1 MKKRS
6 ERAGKTEKTDGHGGK
21 RENKA
26 IASGADPC
34 YTFVRMK
41 LLASEFFANKEAAAL
56 PGLLESGGLPA
67 LISGLSA
74 VHRAHLGAAL
84 RQESGR
90 PLFVICP
97 DDTAAEGMA
106 ADLRAFLGEEVVTLG
121 LRDFSFYPAE
131 AVSRQAE
138 QRRIAALFALSSGRA
153 RIAAASVSGLLQRTL
168 PPDTLNKA
176 AFTIEDG
183 ANCAIEDVEDALLRC
198 GYQCTEQVEGAG
210 QFARRGGILD
220 FFSPYDREP
229 VRVEFWGDE
238 IDSMGHFDVDTQRR
252 SEPIKSCVILPAAEA
267 LPALHEGGAAALG
280 RELERVTGHY
290 GRRRSSENAAKL
302 CQTMQTD
309 ADRLLNAGALSEA
322 DRYLPLLY
330 PAASG
335 ADYIP
340 ADALVLLDQ
349 PGRCAERARDL
360 TKQLGEDLRELGR
373 RGLLAA
379 SPDEFLLG
387 LDALLRRLGDWPVYM
402 ADAFTV
408 GRGPLA
414 PRTLT
419 SVAAKQLPS
428 YAGSA
433 QTAAE
438 DVRLYLKQEY
448 RVLVLAGDERRAGVL
463 KDFFADNGIEAAL
476 QPELKALPAPGRCVV
491 SVGAISAGME
501 YPGIR
506 LAVLTD
512 AQLLRRQEKKRARR
526 ALPAGRQRIES
537 CADLSVGDF
546 VVHENHGIGRFAG
559 IVKMQVDGLDKDY
572 VKINYAGTDCLYVP
586 ATQLDLVS
594 KYTGGGE
601 DKAVRLSKMGG
612 AEWAKTRSRAKSAAK
627 DMAKKLIALYAER
640 QRLPGHAFSPD
651 SEWQREFED
660 NFGYTETDDQ
670 LRCTAEIKRDMESSV
685 PMDRLLCG
693 DVGFGKTEVA
703 LRAVMKCVLD
713 GKQAAFLVPTTVL
726 AQQHYQTALQRFFG
740 FPVTV
745 EVLSRFKTGGQSAQ
759 VLADLASGRCDLV
772 IGTHRLLSKDVKFK
786 DLGLLVVDEEQRFG
800 VTHKEHIKELSRGVD
815 VLTLSATPIPRTMNM
830 AMSGIRDMSTI
841 EEPPEDR
848 LPVQTF
854 VMEHDWGIVADA
866 IRREIQRGGQVYYLH
881 NRIEDIE
888 RTARRLSEMLEGVS
902 VAVAHGQMDKRML
915 ASVMEN
921 VASGAVQVLVCTTII
936 ETGIDIPNV
945 NTLIIEDA
953 DKLGLAQ
960 LHQIRGRVGRSTRR
974 ASAYLTFRRDKVLT
988 EIAEKRL
995 NAIRDFAAF
1004 GSGFKIAMRDLEIR
1018 GAGNLLGAEQSGH
1031 MVDVGYDMYMKLLSE
1046 AVLEARG
1053 VEVPQRAECSADLA
1067 VAANIPDRY
1076 VPSSEQRMDIYR
1088 RIALIRTEEEAD
1100 DLTDELI
1107 DRFGD
1112 PPPGVNALIQVALL
1126 RGEAGRAGITD
1137 VSQKSGALRFTL
1149 KDFDLEK
1156 VSRLYARPE
1165 YKGRLRVEA
1174 GSKPCLCL
1182 KIRAKGK
1189 VIEEARRFV
1198 RDWFEFSVNSSPDT

>member
-1 MKKRS
+1 M
-6 ERAGKTEKTDGHGGK
+6 E
-21 RENKA
+21 
-26 IASGADPC
+26 
-34 YTFVRMK
+34 
-41 LLASEFFANKEAAAL
+41 LLIKQILEHKEAAAL
-56 PGLLESGGLPA
+56 PSLLESGGLPA

-74 VHRAHLGAAL
+74 VHRANLAAAL
-84 RQESGR
+84 QQQLGL

-97 DDTAAEGMA
+97 DDTAAENFAG
-106 ADLRAFLGEEVVTLG
+106 DLRAMLGVEVNTLTM
-121 LRDFSFYPAE
+121 RDYVFYQTE
-131 AVSRQAE
+131 AVSRQGE
-138 QRRIAALFALSSGRA
+138 QKRIAALYRLAKGESA
-153 RIAAASVSGLLQRTL
+153 ITVASVSGLIQRTI
-168 PPDTLNKA
+168 PPDTLRSTA
-176 AFTIEDG
+176 LVIENG
-183 ANCAIEDVEDALLRC
+183 GSCPPEEVEKALLRC
-198 GYQCTEQVEGAG
+198 GYQPTEQVEGPG

-220 FFSPYDREP
+220 FFSPGEREP
-229 VRVEFWGDE
+229 VRIEFWGDD
-238 IDSMGHFDVDTQRR
+238 IDSMGYFDIATQRR
-252 SEPIKSCVILPAAEA
+252 SENVERCVILPAAET
-267 LPALHEGGAAALG
+267 LPELSPGGMESLC
-280 RELERVTGHY
+280 REIDAFAEKYARK
-290 GRRRSSENAAKL
+290 RSSENAATL
-302 CQTMQTD
+302 AATLRAD
-309 ADRLLNAGALSEA
+309 AERLRSGLRMSDA
-322 DRYLPLLY
+322 DRYLPVIY
-330 PAASG
+330 PMACG
-335 ADYIP
+335 LDYIP
-340 ADALVLLDQ
+340 ENAMVFLDQ
-349 PGRCAERARDL
+349 PGRCAERARDFG
-360 TKQLGEDLRELGR
+360 KQMGEDVKELQR
-373 RGLLAA
+373 RGQIAMSA
-379 SPDEFLLG
+379 DSFLLSPE
-387 LDALLRRLGDWPVYM
+387 ALFKALENYPLYM

-408 GRGPLA
+408 GRNPIQ

-419 SVAAKQLPS
+419 SLSAKQLPS

-438 DVRLYLKQEY
+438 DVSLYLKQNY
-448 RVLVLAGDERRAGVL
+448 RVVVLAGDERRAGVL
-463 KDFFADNGIEAAL
+463 QNFFQERDIPALVYQELTRLPEPGKAAI
-476 QPELKALPAPGRCVV
+476 AI
-491 SVGAISAGME
+491 GAISAGME
-501 YPGIR
+501 YPALR

-512 AQLLRRQEKKRARR
+512 AQLLRHSSKKSTKHK
-526 ALPAGRQRIES
+526 LPPGRQRIES
-537 CADLSVGDF
+537 CADLSVGDY

-559 IVKMQVDGLDKDY
+559 IVRMQVDGFDKDY
-572 VKINYAGTDCLYVP
+572 IKINYAGTDTLYVP
-586 ATQLDLVS
+586 ATQLDMVS

-601 DKAVRLSKMGG
+601 EKPVHLSKMGG
-612 AEWAKTRSRAKSAAK
+612 TDWARTRSRAKASAK

-640 QRLPGHAFSPD
+640 QRLPGYAFSPD
-651 SEWQREFED
+651 TEWQREFED

-670 LRCTAEIKRDMESSV
+670 LRCIAEIKADMEKAT

-713 GKQAAFLVPTTVL
+713 GKQAAILVPTTVL

-740 FPVTV
+740 FPVDIQV
-745 EVLSRFKTGGQSAQ
+745 MSRFRSGAAANKTLS
-759 VLADLASGRCDLV
+759 DLATGKCDLV

-815 VLTLSATPIPRTMNM
+815 VLTLSATPIPRTLNM

-881 NRIEDIE
+881 NRVEDIE
-888 RTARRLSEMLEGVS
+888 RTAKKLADLLEGEVS
-902 VAVAHGQMDKRML
+902 IGVAHGKMDKNML
-915 ASVMEN
+915 ASVMDS
-921 VASGAVQVLVCTTII
+921 VSSGETQVLVCTTII

-953 DKLGLAQ
+953 DHLGLAQ

-995 NAIRDFAAF
+995 NAIRDFAQF

-1031 MVDVGYDMYMKLLSE
+1031 MIDVGYDMYMKLLSE

-1053 VEVPQRAECSADLA
+1053 IPVPQRADCSADLA

-1076 VPSSEQRMDIYR
+1076 IPSSEQRMDIYR
-1088 RIALIRTEEEAD
+1088 RIALIRTEAEAD

-1112 PPPGVNALIQVALL
+1112 PPPGVNALIHVALL
-1126 RGEAGRAGITD
+1126 RGEAGKAGITD
-1137 VSQKSGALRFTL
+1137 ISQKQGYLRFTVE
-1149 KDFDLEK
+1149 DFNMEK
-1156 VSRLYARPE
+1156 VSALYAMPE

-1174 GSKPCLCL
+1174 GSKPCISLRI
-1182 KIRAKGK
+1182 KNKNR
-1189 VIEEARRFV
+1189 VIDEARRFTAL
-1198 RDWFEFSVNSSPDT
+1198 WAGEQIAN